1 MDAPDLCFWTSPS
14 WWFPTY
20 FLYSYT
26 SSPCPGDSS
35 FWAYSNRSDSMSL
48 DSDVLWWKGCELRS
62 QGRLKSLSDSSC
74 IYIFF
79 CGCLFDLIQI
89 IGHSRVEFLFWISRL
104 WISST
109 LWTGWS
115 FGDILVYP
123 AFTGWSLKIVHFLQ
137 GMEYNLYPNGL
148 VLGAGESSFHCNTT
162 SIHLRCTLCH
172 KKANSRG
179 VHVHGVFPF
188 FYIQAPTAMIL
199 WSDTTWNGWLCGFRS
214 PQSW

>member
-1 MDAPDLCFWTSPS
+1 MFLDISFLMISNV
-14 WWFPTY
+14 FPLFVY
-20 FLYSYT
+20 FLTMPRWFEFLGIQQQVRQHESWQRCVVVEGMWVEIARKVEEFIWFILYIHFFFVGVCLIWSK
-26 SSPCPGDSS
+26 
-35 FWAYSNRSDSMSL
+35 SL
-48 DSDVLWWKGCELRS
+48 DIQELNSYSEFPDCEYHPPCGLDDLLGTS
-62 QGRLKSLSDSSC
+62 W
-74 IYIFF
+74 YIQ
-79 CGCLFDLIQI
+79 L
-89 IGHSRVEFLFWISRL
+89 
-104 WISST
+104 
-109 LWTGWS
+109 
-115 FGDILVYP
+115 
-123 AFTGWSLKIVHFLQ
+123 LQ
-137 GMEYNLYPNGL
+137 GDPWNGL